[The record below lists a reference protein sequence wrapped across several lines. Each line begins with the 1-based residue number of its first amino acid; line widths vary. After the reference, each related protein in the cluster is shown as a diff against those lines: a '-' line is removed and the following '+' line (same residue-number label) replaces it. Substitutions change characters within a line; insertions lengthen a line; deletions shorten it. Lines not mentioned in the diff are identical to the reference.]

1 MSPGRNLRT
10 IRPRSPIW
18 GLGEKIINSTSVT
31 DRRGS
36 PHLIDHA
43 STKSAIVSITRSLAQ
58 HLKERKVRVNA
69 VRRVRSGRL

>member
-1 MSPGRNLRT
+1 MSQAQSSHHPTALAHL
-10 IRPRSPIW
+10 

-43 STKSAIVSITRSLAQ
+43 STKSPIVSITRSLAE